1 MSFCNQAMACEYL
14 VKNKGKLGSKVY
26 KLPTEIDDEIAKLQ
40 LDAMGIK
47 IDTMTEE
54 QKKYSESWMEGT

>member
-1 MSFCNQAMACEYL
+1 MACEYI

-26 KLPTEIDDEIAKLQ
+26 KLPAEIDDEIAKLQ

-47 IDTMTEE
+47 IDAMTQE
-54 QKKYSESWMEGT
+54 QKKYSESWQEGT